1 MGKWGFRY
9 VENICWMQ
17 MSVNGN
23 MMKRDSDYLPKSHLS
38 CFIFRKVLFK
48 RAAHFSDH
56 VTMTQSLHAEFCVDI
71 NISEFPLTRLRN
83 HSFFC
88 CMRMVTPVCG
98 DTGIAYIRACVVNPR
113 Q

>member
-38 CFIFRKVLFK
+38 CFIFRKV
-48 RAAHFSDH
+48 
-56 VTMTQSLHAEFCVDI
+56 I
-71 NISEFPLTRLRN
+71 I
-83 HSFFC
+83 
-88 CMRMVTPVCG
+88 
-98 DTGIAYIRACVVNPR
+98 
-113 Q
+113 